1 MSGRDKQWDDEENE
15 ITAQPKSMPE
25 ELGMLVGHEQ
35 GLSVDPDDL
44 GRTFLSDA
52 TEQGNFESSRGG
64 ENDELWAGSSAS
76 DEALTGPNFEVDK
89 DVWEN
94 TVSLTLQNGAGAVS
108 DPLVEDED
116 SASDDGLHAVEDR
129 EAGDID
135 LTQNAVQEASLFDHE
150 AEELGETEEPH
161 VLITEDAHT
170 HAKHHGVQAA
180 LARPSARPEV
190 AAPRASA
197 SSSVKPASKSA
208 EPKAANKSVAP
219 KAANKSVAPKA
230 TKKTVPPAKKPT
242 PTKASR
248 PQAARSSAPRAR

>member
-1 MSGRDKQWDDEENE
+1 MSGRDKQLDDEENE

-35 GLSVDPDDL
+35 GLSVDPEDL

-64 ENDELWAGSSAS
+64 ENDELWASSSATS

-94 TVSLTLQNGAGAVS
+94 TVSLTLQNGANSVS

-116 SASDDGLHAVEDR
+116 SANDDGLHAVENRD
-129 EAGDID
+129 AGDID

-150 AEELGETEEPH
+150 AEEPGETEEPH

-170 HAKHHGVQAA
+170 HAKHHGAQPSP
-180 LARPSARPEV
+180 ARPSARAS

-197 SSSVKPASKSA
+197 EPQAAGASRPKAASKST
-208 EPKAANKSVAP
+208 
-219 KAANKSVAPKA
+219 APKA
-230 TKKTVPPAKKPT
+230 TKKTVPPAKKAAPS
-242 PTKASR
+242 KAAK
-248 PQAARSSAPRAR
+248 PKAARSSAPRAR

>member
-1 MSGRDKQWDDEENE
+1 MSGRDKQLDDEENE

-35 GLSVDPDDL
+35 GLSVDPEDL

-64 ENDELWAGSSAS
+64 ESDELWASSSAS

-94 TVSLTLQNGAGAVS
+94 TVNLTLQNGAGAVS

-116 SASDDGLHAVEDR
+116 SASDDGLHTVGDR
-129 EAGDID
+129 DTRDID

-161 VLITEDAHT
+161 LLITEDAHT
-170 HAKHHGVQAA
+170 HAKHPGVQAA
-180 LARPSARPEV
+180 PARPAGRDGEK
-190 AAPRASA
+190 PRTAA
-197 SSSVKPASKSA
+197 SSPS
-208 EPKAANKSVAP
+208 KAASKSVAP
-219 KAANKSVAPKA
+219 KAASKAAAPKA
-230 TKKTVPPAKKPT
+230 TKKTVPPAKKPAKT
-242 PTKASR
+242 TASK
-248 PQAARSSAPRAR
+248 PKAARSSAPRAR